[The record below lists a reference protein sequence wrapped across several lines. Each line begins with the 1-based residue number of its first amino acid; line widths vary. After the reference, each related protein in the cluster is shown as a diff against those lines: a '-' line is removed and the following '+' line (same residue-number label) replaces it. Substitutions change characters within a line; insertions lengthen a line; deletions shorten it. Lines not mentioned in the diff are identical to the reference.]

1 MSSAAHNYHG
11 GLTVTTPAD
20 VTQHRDWLLSLVP
33 APMTGLWVDFGC
45 GTGTDALRLA
55 ESQAQ
60 PGLRILG
67 IDENRESI
75 EAAQRSAKSDPRLG
89 FRQHSLRAVLP
100 LDDASVDVAFSHNLI
115 ECLADVPAFVSE
127 LARIL
132 RPGGYVVMA
141 HWDWD
146 SQLFDG
152 DDKLRNRR
160 LVHAFCDWKQDWME
174 HADGWTGRRL
184 WSIFNSSMLFD
195 GAVRA
200 RVFTNLS
207 FSPECYGYARAQDMK
222 SLIPLGLA
230 SDADVQS
237 FLADQAALDA
247 KDRYFY
253 SITGYAYV
261 ARLRKS
267 S

>member
-1 MSSAAHNYHG
+1 M
-11 GLTVTTPAD
+11 TTSAD
-20 VTQHRDWLLSLVP
+20 VIQHRDWLLSLVP
-33 APMTGLWVDFGC
+33 APTTGLWVDLGC

-67 IDENRESI
+67 IDENRKSI
-75 EAAQRSAKSDPRLG
+75 EAAQRSAKSDPRLE

-152 DDKLRNRR
+152 DDKQRNRR

-184 WSIFNSSMLFD
+184 WSIFNSSKLFD

-200 RVFTNLS
+200 RVLTNSS
-207 FSPECYGYARAQDMK
+207 FSPGCYGYVRAQDMK

-247 KDRYFY
+247 TDRYFY

>member
-1 MSSAAHNYHG
+1 MTASD
-11 GLTVTTPAD
+11 D

-33 APMTGLWVDFGC
+33 APMTGLWVDLGC
-45 GTGTDALRLA
+45 GKGTDVLRLA
-55 ESQAQ
+55 ASQAQ

-75 EAAQRSAKSDPRLG
+75 EASQRSAEHDPRLE

-100 LDDASVDVAFSHNLI
+100 LDDATADVAFSNNLI
-115 ECLADVPAFVSE
+115 ECLADVLAFASE

-152 DDKLRNRR
+152 DDKQRNRR
-160 LVHAFCDWKQDWME
+160 LVHAFCDWQQDWME

-184 WSIFNSSMLFD
+184 WSIFNSRKLFD
-195 GAVRA
+195 GAVCA
-200 RVFTNLS
+200 RVLTNSS
-207 FSPECYGYARAQDMK
+207 FSPGCFGYARAQDMK
-222 SLIPLGLA
+222 CLVPLGLA

-237 FLADQAALDA
+237 FLADQMSLNA

>member
-1 MSSAAHNYHG
+1 
-11 GLTVTTPAD
+11 VTISDD

-33 APMTGLWVDFGC
+33 APTTGLWVDLGC
-45 GTGTDALRLA
+45 GKGSDALRLA
-55 ESQAQ
+55 ASQAQ

-67 IDENRESI
+67 IDENRESV
-75 EAAQRSAKSDPRLG
+75 EVAQRSAENDRRLE

-100 LDDASVDVAFSHNLI
+100 LDAESADVAFSNNLI

-127 LARIL
+127 LARVL
-132 RPGGYVVMA
+132 RPGGSVVMA

-152 DDKLRNRR
+152 DDKQRNRR
-160 LVHAFCDWKQDWME
+160 LVHAFCDWQQDWME
-174 HADGWTGRRL
+174 NADGWTGRRL
-184 WSIFNSSMLFD
+184 WSIFNSSKLFD
-195 GAVRA
+195 GAVYA
-200 RVFTNLS
+200 RVLTNSS

-230 SDADVQS
+230 SETDVQS
-237 FLADQAALDA
+237 FLADQASLNS
-247 KDRYFY
+247 KGRYFY

-261 ARLRKS
+261 ARLRKAS
-267 S
+267 

>member
-1 MSSAAHNYHG
+1 MM
-11 GLTVTTPAD
+11 TPSDD

-33 APMTGLWVDFGC
+33 VPTTGLWVDLGC
-45 GTGTDALRLA
+45 GKGTDVLRLA
-55 ESQAQ
+55 ASHAQ

-67 IDENRESI
+67 IDESQNSI
-75 EAAQRSAKSDPRLG
+75 EAARHSAQNDPRIE
-89 FRQHSLRAVLP
+89 FRHHSMQAVLP
-100 LDDASVDVAFSHNLI
+100 LEDASVDVAFSHNLI
-115 ECLADVPAFVSE
+115 ECLADVPAFSRE

-132 RPGGYVVMA
+132 RPGGYVVMG

-152 DDKLRNRR
+152 DDKSRNRR
-160 LVHAFCDWKQDWME
+160 LVHGFCDWKQDWME

-184 WSIFNSSMLFD
+184 WSIFNSTKLFE
-195 GAVRA
+195 GTVHA
-200 RVFTNLS
+200 RVVTNSS
-207 FSPECYGYARAQDMK
+207 FSPGFFGYARAQDMK
-222 SLIPLGLA
+222 SLVPLGLA

-237 FLADQAALDA
+237 FLADQRALNA